1 MPLPKRNPDT
11 GPRVKAPA
19 GEETLLLA
27 EAGRPLETLLASGGD
42 RRLALRERDQKNAY
56 GCTPFPR
63 SALLDFGSSTAS
75 SISAQAYA
83 KAQVAQAVFWR
94 DACRIGVKRAF
105 DDRMDAARR
114 RLGSHLGTGDAEI
127 VFSPSGTDA
136 QLQALFLVKALLG
149 APLVTIIVGADQTG
163 SGTAHTARGQHFS
176 DRTALGVAV
185 ERARQSPVFRTK
197 SRPSPFHFAMT
208 GGVCAPATRWT
219 KRSDRR
225 RRTPSVGAKKSF
237 FRSWMLQNL
246 AGARQAKPVSTPSP
260 RCGRTMSAWWLT
272 PARCGLAVGHCE
284 NISTGDFL
292 CLPPAPNFLQALLS
306 VAPCWFR
313 PHTPAPS
320 MPSPIRRGALAA
332 IPRVLTGHPA
342 GRPCAIPYPGR
353 PNYGQW
359 LRWEATLEEMNAY
372 FAVPASFRH
381 GVLEIFAARVPAM
394 IAETRNLKL
403 LSERGGV
410 AEAGRDDEFGN
421 GTIFSF
427 VPQPGEAAL
436 TLERCASVYRA
447 MGQDTVGVAGQRCAA
462 GGAVDRSP
470 DFPDRPACRL
480 AAPAGRRVAT
490 QRFGAPCEPVLDQRR
505 RDARRCHGANAGRYC
520 RGHRQARLADR
531 TSRTLRKPARM
542 TPIPLSEDWDAH
554 CTPRHGR
561 DAADPPWLSTAGTC
575 ARSGMR

>member
-19 GEETLLLA
+19 GEEALLLA

-83 KAQVAQAVFWR
+83 KAQAAQAVFWR
-94 DACRIGVKRAF
+94 DASRIGVARAF

-114 RLGSHLGTGDAEI
+114 RLRSHLSTGGAEI

-185 ERARQSPVFRTK
+185 EKGAPIPGLSDQVTTIAIPFCDDRGRLRSSDEMDEAVRQAAADAIGRGEKVLLQIMDASKLGWRA
-197 SRPSPFHFAMT
+197 PSEACVDAIAAMWPHDIRVVVDACQMRIGRGPLRNYLDRGFFVLAT
-208 GGVCAPATRWT
+208 GSKFFTGPAFSGALLVPPAHTGAVDAIADPPRSLGSYSTRFDWPRRWT
-219 KRSDRR
+219 
-225 RRTPSVGAKKSF
+225 
-237 FRSWMLQNL
+237 
-246 AGARQAKPVSTPSP
+246 
-260 RCGRTMSAWWLT
+260 
-272 PARCGLAVGHCE
+272 
-284 NISTGDFL
+284 
-292 CLPPAPNFLQALLS
+292 ALRNSLS
-306 VAPCWFR
+306 
-313 PHTPAPS
+313 S
-320 MPSPIRRGALAA
+320 
-332 IPRVLTGHPA
+332 
-342 GRPCAIPYPGR
+342 R

-372 FAVPASFRH
+372 FAVPTSFRH
-381 GVLEIFAARVPAM
+381 SVLESFAVRVPAM

-427 VPQPGEAAL
+427 VPQRGEEAL
-436 TLERCASVYRA
+436 TLERCVGVYRA
-447 MGQDTVGVAGQRCAA
+447 MGQDLSGLLPSDAPLAARRTAALMSQIGQPVALRH
-462 GGAVDRSP
+462 
-470 DFPDRPACRL
+470 RPAAVLRL
-480 AAPAGRRVAT
+480 SAS
-490 QRFGAPCEPVLDQRR
+490 
-505 RDARRCHGANAGRYC
+505 
-520 RGHRQARLADR
+520 ARLVSLCWVSAAATLADAMAPM
-531 TSRTLRKPARM
+531 LADIAAVIGK
-542 TPIPLSEDWDAH
+542 LDWLIEH
-554 CTPRHGR
+554 PELCEN
-561 DAADPPWLSTAGTC
+561 PPE
-575 ARSGMR
+575 